1 MDTLEDYLKRNAKTC
16 PHQVAVVCKD
26 IELSYKELWEKVL
39 DRSTVLKEEYGIGE
53 GCHRA
58 VIFRSSQDIAF
69 LVNYFAIHL
78 AGGVAVPMESSAPD
92 AMVSDLRETLKDK
105 VFPKEVAD
113 ILYTTGTTG
122 KSKGVMIS
130 HRTILAE
137 AENLTWSQ
145 GFAHDTVFIICG
157 PLNHIGC
164 LSKIFP
170 VVYCG
175 ATLYLLEG
183 MKDLNAFFHALDYP
197 CTKIAT
203 FLVPANIRILIALGK
218 KRLASYAD
226 KIDFIETGAAPIA
239 RSDQLEFCRL
249 LPHTR
254 LFNTYASTETGII
267 STYNFNDGRCKESCL
282 GHAMKHSRFLI
293 TEEGKIACQG
303 DTLMMGYVDMPVQ
316 QAAVLRDGT
325 LYTNDLG
332 EIDDDGML
340 HIKGRVDDVINTG
353 GMKVDPSEVEDV
365 VLALPGVADC
375 ICVPALHPIMG
386 TVPKLLV
393 AMRDGKVLDKRAM
406 AQWIRSKLE
415 TYKVPVIYEQVEKV
429 KRTFNGKLDRKYYR

>member
-1 MDTLEDYLKRNAKTC
+1 MDTLEDYLKRNAKTY

-26 IELSYKELWEKVL
+26 IELSYGELWEKVL

-53 GCHRA
+53 ERHRA

-78 AGGVAVPMESSAPD
+78 AGGVAVPIESSAPD

-197 CTKIAT
+197 CTKMAT

-316 QAAVLRDGT
+316 QAAV
-325 LYTNDLG
+325 
-332 EIDDDGML
+332 
-340 HIKGRVDDVINTG
+340 
-353 GMKVDPSEVEDV
+353 KVDPSEVEDV

-393 AMRDGKVLDKRAM
+393 VMRDGKVLDKRAM